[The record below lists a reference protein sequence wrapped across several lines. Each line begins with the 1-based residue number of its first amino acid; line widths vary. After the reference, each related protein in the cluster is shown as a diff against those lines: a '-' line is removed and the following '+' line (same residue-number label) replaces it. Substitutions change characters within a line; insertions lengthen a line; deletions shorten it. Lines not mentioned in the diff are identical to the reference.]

1 MRSTLQRLS
10 ASAMIRPACV
20 LAGML
25 GLFLQG
31 SNGGHM
37 LVVEHSRCAEHGE
50 LVHGGDAHPHV
61 AAAHTHGDSAA
72 VHGTPDDG
80 SNEAHE
86 HCALSV
92 DRRDAPLSIVAR
104 VVSTRS
110 VPAAPDLAVVD
121 AVVVARTVLLRLAP
135 KTSPPA

>member
-1 MRSTLQRLS
+1 
-10 ASAMIRPACV
+10 MIRPACV
-20 LAGML
+20 LAGIL

-37 LVVEHSRCAEHGE
+37 LLVEHSRCAEHGE
-50 LVHGGDAHPHV
+50 LVHSEGAHPRV

-80 SNEAHE
+80 SDEAHE

-92 DRRDAPLSIVAR
+92 DRRDAPLSIVAWM
-104 VVSTRS
+104 VSTRS
-110 VPAAPDLAVVD
+110 TPAAPDLAVGD
-121 AVVVARTVLLRLAP
+121 AVAVARTVLLGLAP

>member
-1 MRSTLQRLS
+1 
-10 ASAMIRPACV
+10 MIQLACV
-20 LAGML
+20 LAGIS

-37 LVVEHSRCAEHGE
+37 LLVEHSRCAEHGE
-50 LVHGGDAHPHV
+50 LVHSGDAHPHV
-61 AAAHTHGDSAA
+61 ATAHTHGDSAA

-92 DRRDAPLSIVAR
+92 DRRDAPLSIVAWM
-104 VVSTRS
+104 VSTRYA
-110 VPAAPDLAVVD
+110 PAAPDLTVAD
-121 AVVVARTVLLRLAP
+121 AVVVTRTVLLRLAP